1 MTYDYIL
8 LDFKSHI
15 PLYQQLYLAI
25 KSAIEARH
33 LAKGDKLPSIRK
45 LSGDLSLSCTTVEAA
60 YQQLCVEGY
69 LAARPQRGYF
79 VLAAWKGVSERQK
92 PPKVTVPSAHTPQIR
107 YNFGSDYVD
116 GEYIDIK
123 IWRRHIRDVLNRQEL
138 IASYGNPQGELEL
151 REALSAYSYGVR
163 GVVAAPEQIVIGAGT
178 QPLLSILC
186 GLLNNSDRR
195 IAIEEP
201 GFLQAEQIFS
211 DCGMAVQRL
220 PVDENGIS
228 MEALKK
234 CSAKLVFV
242 SPSNRVQ
249 TGASIPM
256 NRRFELLE
264 WARET
269 GGIII
274 EDDYNGELRYNARPI
289 PAMQGMDNGQNV
301 VYLGSF
307 SKLLLPS
314 VRIGYMALPPLL
326 LERYRARANRYNQT
340 ASKIEQLALSR
351 YVKEGQ
357 LERQLRRL
365 RKLYGAKST
374 ALSGALEQAFGK
386 TVSFLLQETPL
397 CFILTVKTAKS
408 CGELCAL
415 AAQNGVRIMPA
426 QGGSEP
432 KVMLGF
438 AGIPLGEIEA
448 AVECLK
454 QAWQLAGPQPMNE

>member
-8 LDFKSHI
+8 LDQNSRV

-25 KSAIEARH
+25 KSAIEAGH
-33 LAKGDKLPSIRK
+33 LAKDDKLPSIRK
-45 LSGDLSLSCTTVEAA
+45 LSSDLNLSCTTVEAA

-79 VLAAWKGVSERQK
+79 VLAALKSGSERQK
-92 PPKVTVPSAHTPQIR
+92 PPKVELRSVDSLRIR
-107 YNFGSDYVD
+107 YNFGSDCVD
-116 GEYIDIK
+116 SENSDIK
-123 IWRRHIRDVLNRQEL
+123 IWRRHIRDVLNRQEV
-138 IASYGNPQGELEL
+138 IASYGTPQGEPEL
-151 REALSAYSYGVR
+151 REALSSYSYGVR

-186 GLLNNSDRR
+186 GLLNGWDNRV
-195 IAIEEP
+195 AMEEP

-211 DCGMAVQRL
+211 DCKMEVLRL
-220 PVDENGIS
+220 PVDENGIR
-228 MEALKK
+228 MDALRA
-234 CSAKLVFV
+234 SGAKLVFV

-256 NRRFELLE
+256 SRRFELLA

-289 PAMQGMDNGQNV
+289 PAMQGMDDGQNV
-301 VYLGSF
+301 VYIGSF

-326 LERYRARANRYNQT
+326 LERYRSRSRRYNQT
-340 ASKIEQLALSR
+340 ASKVEQLALSR
-351 YVKEGQ
+351 YVKDGQ

-365 RKLYGAKST
+365 RKLYAAKST
-374 ALSGALEQAFGK
+374 ALMEALKKAFGD
-386 TVSFLLQETPL
+386 TVGLILQETPL
-397 CFILTVKTAKS
+397 CLAVTVQTIKTSK
-408 CGELCAL
+408 ELCGL
-415 AAQNGVRIMPA
+415 AAQKGVRIMPVESDGA
-426 QGGSEP
+426 P

-438 AGIPLGEIEA
+438 AGIPPDDIGT
-448 AVECLK
+448 AVQCLK
-454 QAWQLAGPQPMNE
+454 EAWELPEPKIYT

>member
-8 LDFKSHI
+8 LDFDSRV

-33 LAKGDKLPSIRK
+33 LVKGDKLPSIRK
-45 LSGDLSLSCTTVEAA
+45 LSGDLNLSCTTVEAA

-79 VLAAWKGVSERQK
+79 VLAALKNGSERQK
-92 PPKVTVPSAHTPQIR
+92 PSKINVPAASAVRIR
-107 YNFGSDYVD
+107 YNFGSDCVD
-116 GEYIDIK
+116 GENIDIK
-123 IWRRHIRDVLNRQEL
+123 IWRRHIRDVLNRQEV
-138 IASYGNPQGELEL
+138 IASYGEPQGEREL

-163 GVVAAPEQIVIGAGT
+163 GVVATPEQIVIGAGT

-186 GLLNNSDRR
+186 GLLSGTDRR

-201 GFLQAEQIFS
+201 GFLQAEQVFS

-228 MEALKK
+228 MDALRK
-234 CSAKLVFV
+234 CGAKLVFV

-264 WARET
+264 WAKES

-289 PAMQGMDNGQNV
+289 PAMQGMGSGKNV

-314 VRIGYMALPPLL
+314 VRIGYMVLPPLL
-326 LERYRARANRYNQT
+326 SERYRARASRYNQT

-365 RKLYGAKST
+365 RKLYAAKST
-374 ALSGALEQAFGK
+374 TLMDALEKAFGEAV
-386 TVSFLLQETPL
+386 TFILQETPL
-397 CFILTVKTAKS
+397 CLILTIKSAKS

-415 AAQNGVRIMPA
+415 AEQNGVRIIPVK
-426 QGGSEP
+426 GGGAP

-438 AGIPLGEIEA
+438 AGIPLKEIKA

-454 QAWQLAGPQPMNE
+454 DAWRFI